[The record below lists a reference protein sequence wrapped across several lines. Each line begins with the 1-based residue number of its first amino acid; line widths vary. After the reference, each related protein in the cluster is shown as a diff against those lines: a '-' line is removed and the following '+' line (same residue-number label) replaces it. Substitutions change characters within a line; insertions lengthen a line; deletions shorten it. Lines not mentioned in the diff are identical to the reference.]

1 MNEKRCGEIISWA
14 RRSIAS
20 ISHGLATEKFVFALP
35 PEDYDLLVQNM
46 GLFMFG
52 VPDGAKTLM
61 GVKAVP
67 DATVK
72 TPTLMKIITEMTI
85 YPEDDA

>member
-1 MNEKRCGEIISWA
+1 
-14 RRSIAS
+14 
-20 ISHGLATEKFVFALP
+20 
-35 PEDYDLLVQNM
+35 
-46 GLFMFG
+46 MFG